1 MNQKKKNNNN
11 NNNINNNKIPKNSNK
26 FTEKQQMT
34 LNNLEKKLL
43 QKLYFD
49 LFTTLPETFKTNNL
63 TFENFIFEFQSEIHS
78 LYNFNSPSNQS
89 YYTLLNNVSQI
100 ILKKYPL
107 SPDLKN
113 FSPLQ
118 LKKYYYDLKLN
129 DDWTILN
136 KYQNEIYKEEENKK
150 LKEIA
155 NNMKQYYNDLKQQ
168 EIDKKKFEEEMKN
181 KKKRIKKEIQN
192 EENEKILKEKFK
204 NDIKIKQLL
213 ANEKMM
219 KLLNKKNIK
228 KIIENEKLKDEFLNE
243 IINDNNNLNK
253 DNIDL
258 VKIKLENAINIQN
271 KQLMNF
277 NLKFDY
283 NNNFYNKNNLRN
295 LSSNLDL
302 NSDEISRI
310 VDQIIKEKKNKN
322 INHILNSHLDDQDKN
337 YDNDEEFN
345 NNNNNNNIYL
355 NQLNPDKN
363 NINDV
368 NGIDLEIEK
377 RVNEI
382 MKEKLGNLNI

>member
-1 MNQKKKNNNN
+1 MNQNNNN
-11 NNNINNNKIPKNSNK
+11 NNNNNNNKIPKNKNK
-26 FTEKQQMT
+26 FTEKQQIT
-34 LNNLEKKLL
+34 LNKLEKKLL

-78 LYNFNSPSNQS
+78 LYNFNSNES
-89 YYTLLNNVSQI
+89 YYSLLNNVSEI

-107 SPDLKN
+107 KPDLKN
-113 FSPLQ
+113 LSPLQ

-129 DDWTILN
+129 DDWTVLN
-136 KYQNEIYKEEENKK
+136 KYQHEMFKEEENQK

-168 EIDKKKFEEEMKN
+168 EIDKKKFEEEIKN
-181 KKKRIKKEIQN
+181 KKKKIKQEIQN
-192 EENEKILKEKFK
+192 EEKQKILKEKFK

-219 KLLNKKNIK
+219 KMLNKKNIK
-228 KIIENEKLKDEFLNE
+228 KIVENEKLKDEFLNE
-243 IINDNNNLNK
+243 IINDNKNLNK
-253 DNIDL
+253 DNVDL

-302 NSDEISRI
+302 DSDEISRI

-322 INHILNSHLDDQDKN
+322 INHILNLNLNDDDDKN
-337 YDNDEEFN
+337 YENDDFN
-345 NNNNNNNIYL
+345 NNNKNNIFL
-355 NQLNPDKN
+355 SNLNPDKN

>member
-1 MNQKKKNNNN
+1 MNQNNNN
-11 NNNINNNKIPKNSNK
+11 NNNNNNKIPKNKNK
-26 FTEKQQMT
+26 FTEKQQIT
-34 LNNLEKKLL
+34 LNKLEKKLL

-78 LYNFNSPSNQS
+78 LYNFNSNES
-89 YYTLLNNVSQI
+89 YYSLLNNVSEI

-107 SPDLKN
+107 KPDLKN
-113 FSPLQ
+113 LSPLQ

-129 DDWTILN
+129 DDWTVLN
-136 KYQNEIYKEEENKK
+136 KYQHEMFKEEENQK

-168 EIDKKKFEEEMKN
+168 EIDKKKFEEEIKN
-181 KKKRIKKEIQN
+181 KKKKIKQEIQN
-192 EENEKILKEKFK
+192 EEKQKILKEKFK

-219 KLLNKKNIK
+219 KMLNKKNIK
-228 KIIENEKLKDEFLNE
+228 KIVENEKLKDEFLNE
-243 IINDNNNLNK
+243 IINDNKNLNK
-253 DNIDL
+253 DNVDL

-302 NSDEISRI
+302 DSDEISRI

-322 INHILNSHLDDQDKN
+322 INHILNLNLNDDDDKN
-337 YDNDEEFN
+337 YENDDFN
-345 NNNNNNNIYL
+345 NNNNNIFL
-355 NQLNPDKN
+355 SDLNPDKN